1 MSNPTLTEQYK
12 KMDGSPV
19 TLDEI
24 ISEEVQEL
32 AFIHI
37 EVRGFRPSKEQI
49 QQWVDRLRRAYH
61 KQEITKIQR

>member
-1 MSNPTLTEQYK
+1 MENPTLTEQYK
-12 KMDGSPV
+12 KMDGSSC

-37 EVRGFRPSKEQI
+37 ETTGKKPTHEKMQTWI
-49 QQWVDRLRRAYH
+49 DRLRKAYY
-61 KQEITKIQR
+61 EEVIT

>member
-1 MSNPTLTEQYK
+1 MSNPILTEQYK

-37 EVRGFRPSKEQI
+37 ETKGKRPSDTLIKSWI
-49 QQWVDRLRRAYH
+49 DRLRKAYF
-61 KQEITKIQR
+61 EEEVT